1 MIMNGVIFPLPNTP
15 LQKKNLFKQCDII
28 VSYKWRLK
36 PETWNHYTCPTNPA
50 TAIAPFTHSPTHT
63 ELRETLWKKKAPNE
77 YT

>member
-36 PETWNHYTCPTNPA
+36 PETIIPA
-50 TAIAPFTHSPTHT
+50 QQTQ
-63 ELRETLWKKKAPNE
+63 L
-77 YT
+77 